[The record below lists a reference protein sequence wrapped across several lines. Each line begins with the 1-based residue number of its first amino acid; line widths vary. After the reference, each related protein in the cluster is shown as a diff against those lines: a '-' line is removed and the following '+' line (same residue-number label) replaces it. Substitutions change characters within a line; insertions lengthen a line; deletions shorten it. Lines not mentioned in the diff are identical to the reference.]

1 MTDAVENS
9 ASVSPGSSRS
19 LAWWQWLLMYPGLA
33 VAVLGAI
40 PTVING
46 LQAIHLGVDWLE
58 VGYAQK
64 QYNLAMNNM
73 ECLKKDGNSVNLR
86 DNTEI
91 KAAICDTGVIW
102 VKVTTANNKT
112 GFQWIDL
119 STIVTETRAGIVVNE
134 ALADSLSVA
143 QTENTRVLC
152 VFKNSSGKIIRRM
165 NDGPGRCHDEQINP
179 YTGAVTSAPTTC
191 SCPQ

>member
-9 ASVSPGSSRS
+9 ASASPSSSRP

-46 LQAIHLGVDWLE
+46 LQAIHLGVDWLD

-64 QYNLAMNNM
+64 QYNLAM
-73 ECLKKDGNSVNLR
+73 
-86 DNTEI
+86 I
-91 KAAICDTGVIW
+91 IW
-102 VKVTTANNKT
+102 VKQTTAHDKT
-112 GFQWIDL
+112 GFQWIDP
-119 STIVTETRAGIVVNE
+119 STIVTETRASILVNE

-143 QTENTRVLC
+143 QADNTRVLC

-165 NDGPGRCHDEQINP
+165 SDGPGRCHDEEINP
-179 YTGAVTSAPTTC
+179 YTGAVTSAPATC
-191 SCPQ
+191 SCPR